1 MKWFDVT
8 SEMFEEEREKLTA
21 LKLRFAYENYNKVE
35 GGGGAREIYRA
46 GFPEVTT

>member
-8 SEMFEEEREKLTA
+8 SEMFEQEREKLTG
-21 LKLRFAYENYNKVE
+21 LKLRFAYENYNEVE